1 MTKETKKPAKTFSL
15 GRVRASVW
23 ENSNKEG
30 EAFHNISFERSYKD
44 KDGKWHNTNSY
55 GVKDLF
61 SLIRV
66 AAQAARF
73 CQFPETSADEKEA
86 A

>member
-23 ENSNKEG
+23 ENTTKEG
-30 EAFHNISFERSYKD
+30 ETFHTVSFERSYKD
-44 KDGKWHNTNSY
+44 KGGKWHNTNSY
-55 GVKDLF
+55 GAKDVL

-66 AAQAARF
+66 AAQVARF
-73 CQFPETSADEKEA
+73 CQFPETNEKEA
-86 A
+86 S

>member
-1 MTKETKKPAKTFSL
+1 MTKETNKPAKTFSL

-23 ENSNKEG
+23 ENFSKEG
-30 EAFHNISFERSYKD
+30 ESFYTVSFERSYKD
-44 KDGKWHNTNSY
+44 SDGKWHNTNSY

-73 CQFPETSADEKEA
+73 CNFPETATDEKEA

>member
-1 MTKETKKPAKTFSL
+1 MTKETNKPAKTFSL

-23 ENSNKEG
+23 ENTTKEG
-30 EAFHNISFERSYKD
+30 ETFHTVSFERSYKD

-55 GVKDLF
+55 GAKDLF

-66 AAQAARF
+66 ATQVARF
-73 CQFPETSADEKEA
+73 CAFPETNEKEA
-86 A
+86 V

>member
-1 MTKETKKPAKTFSL
+1 MTKETNKPAKTFSL

-30 EAFHNISFERSYKD
+30 ETFHTVSFERSYKD
-44 KDGKWHNTNSY
+44 KDGKWHNAHSY
-55 GVKDLF
+55 GVKDLL

-66 AAQAARF
+66 AAQAVHF
-73 CQFPETSADEKEA
+73 CQFPAISIDEKEA

>member
-23 ENSNKEG
+23 ENTTKED
-30 EAFHNISFERSYKD
+30 EIFHTVSFERSYKD

-55 GVKDLF
+55 GLKDIFYLTC
-61 SLIRV
+61 V
-66 AAQAARF
+66 AGQAAHF
-73 CQFPETSADEKEA
+73 CQFPETSTDEKEA